1 MIRKYHYLSS
11 EKLFGRSIVIPI
23 SFVLILSAFTHL
35 WNPLGFP
42 SIFIDEGHYMRRVMH
57 VINGLSPQEPTG
69 DYTKQYDHPYFGQ
82 LFLAAVLS
90 LIGYPNSNIDQA
102 SSSVQTTEMLYITP
116 RIVMGILAIVDT
128 FFIYKIVELRY
139 DRKVAFI
146 AAVLFAVMPIGWM
159 TRRILL
165 EPIFLP
171 LILSSILFAVYYISR
186 ARPYKTN
193 KINDTT
199 MVLLS
204 GIFLGLAIFTKLPAL
219 AMIPL
224 VGFLI
229 YLSNKNLKLLALW
242 FAPVILIPLIW
253 PAYAISLG
261 DFDEWLDGVQWQSDR
276 EIRPL
281 LTSMNTFFEL
291 DPILFSIGI
300 VGVAYTALK
309 RDFFPLLWVFP
320 FLLLFAGVGHSKAY
334 FLIPIFPAFCIAGGV
349 LITDL
354 TNKILGNKKK
364 MTPNRQLLPF
374 AIISAIGV
382 FGLIS
387 TTMLITTNI
396 NSSFFNV
403 YGFMIDFIKGSVG
416 NSSNGSD
423 IKEITLIGD
432 HWIAGFAWIPNEV
445 LDYKLN
451 FIKFFS
457 NQEIKNENV
466 ILVVSEAFEEY
477 LQENFFRGRPV
488 EINAQ
493 KQDLFTSSKPVAIFK
508 DNSTR
513 YDKNVYPYVNMRE
526 NGGVGNLEI
535 RTNH

>member
-1 MIRKYHYLSS
+1 MIGKYYHLYS
-11 EKLFGRSIVIPI
+11 EKHFGRSIVIPI

-57 VINGLSPQEPTG
+57 VINGFGPQEPTG

-90 LIGYPNSNIDQA
+90 LIGYPNSIIDQE
-102 SSSVQTTEMLYITP
+102 SSSVQTAETLYLAP
-116 RIVMGILAIVDT
+116 RVVMGILAIVDT

-139 DRKVAFI
+139 NRKVALI

-186 ARPYKTN
+186 TRHSKTN
-193 KINDTT
+193 EINNII

-224 VGFLI
+224 VGFLL

-253 PAYAISLG
+253 PAYAISIG
-261 DFDEWLDGVQWQSDR
+261 DFDKWLDGVQWQSDR

-281 LTSMNTFFEL
+281 LTSMYTFFEL
-291 DPILFSIGI
+291 DPILFCIGI

-309 RDFFPLLWVFP
+309 KDFFPLLWVFP
-320 FLLLFAGVGHSKAY
+320 FLLLFAGLGHSKAY
-334 FLIPIFPAFCIAGGV
+334 FLIPIFPAFCIAGAI

-354 TNKILGNKKK
+354 TNKVVGNKRK
-364 MTPNRQLLPF
+364 TPIRQLMLV
-374 AIISAIGV
+374 ATISAIV
-382 FGLIS
+382 IFGLIS
-387 TTMLITTNI
+387 TTMLLATNI
-396 NSSFFNV
+396 NSSFFDV

-416 NSSNGSD
+416 NSSNGSHN
-423 IKEITLIGD
+423 KEFTLIGD
-432 HWIAGFAWIPNEV
+432 HWIAGFAWIPNDV
-445 LDYKLN
+445 LDYRLD
-451 FIKFFS
+451 FRKFYS

-466 ILVVSEAFEEY
+466 ILVVSKAFEEY
-477 LQENFFRGRPV
+477 LQKDLFRGRPV
-488 EINAQ
+488 EINEQ
-493 KQDLFTSSKPVAIFK
+493 KQDLFTSSKTVAIFR
-508 DNSTR
+508 DNSSR

-526 NGGVGNLEI
+526 NGGVGDLVI
-535 RTNH
+535 RTNY